1 MKSKLGA
8 ESKIPKAK
16 ANTNRKRA
24 GIIDEDKKVTIN
36 ALKKNEFALIILG
49 ALVLTLVV
57 FFVFTGTSD
66 KKHGTLKQTVSTSV
80 PADFSGIEKRMEAVE
95 KKLAQFS
102 QTGSGSMNSKIAHNL
117 DERLTRLETALSL
130 KFDTLAERLAK
141 LETSVS
147 HLKKQQTAVA
157 SSKRAVPVKKI
168 VKKTIKKQNKA
179 SIFHTVRKGETLYG
193 ISRRYGLSVNELKR
207 LNKIPAGAAL
217 KPGERLRL
225 SR

>member
-179 SIFHTVRKGETLYG
+179 SIFHTVRKGETLYS
-193 ISRRYGLSVNELKR
+193 ISKKYNTSVNALRK
-207 LNKIPAGAAL
+207 LNHLSANDKIY
-217 KPGERLRL
+217 PGTNILVR
-225 SR
+225 

>member
-66 KKHGTLKQTVSTSV
+66 KKHGALKQTVSTSV

-102 QTGSGSMNSKIAHNL
+102 RTGSGSMNSKIAHNL

-179 SIFHTVRKGETLYG
+179 SIFHTVRKVETLYS
-193 ISRRYGLSVNELKR
+193 ISKKYNTSVNALRK
-207 LNKIPAGAAL
+207 LNHLSANDKIY
-217 KPGERLRL
+217 PGTNILVR
-225 SR
+225 